1 MSPGAPDEAVQ
12 SGLPPGY
19 HSPQF
24 DADVRLNT
32 NEFPEAPPERVYEE
46 LRDAIAGIQLNR
58 YPDRMATELRAAL
71 AEHHDV
77 PADNVFC
84 ANGSNEVLQCLF
96 LSLGGPG
103 KTAALF
109 EPTYALHS
117 HIARLTRT
125 AIIEGERDAEFLIDM
140 DELERLL
147 SGAGSGTEPDL
158 VFLCSPNNPTGRLEP
173 ESTVLEVLRR
183 AHGIVVLDEAY
194 APFAHT
200 SAIPLISEYSNLVV
214 VRTFSKSWS
223 LAGLRLGYAITA
235 GVIVDALFRVA
246 LPYHLDALKQRAG
259 VIALENEKA
268 YDGRINQIIA
278 ERFRVVSE
286 LGTLGV
292 EVVPSDANFIL
303 FQLPGHDAPETWRR
317 LAEGSVLVRD
327 VSSWPRLAGYLRVTI
342 GTPRENDAFLV
353 ALRGA
358 L

>member
-1 MSPGAPDEAVQ
+1 MRPE
-12 SGLPPGY
+12 LPPGY

-46 LRDAIAGIQLNR
+46 LADAIVGIQLNR

-71 AEHHDV
+71 AEYHEV
-77 PADNVFC
+77 AAENVFC
-84 ANGSNEVLQCLF
+84 ANGSNEVLQCL
-96 LSLGGPG
+96 LLALGGPG

-125 AIIEGERDAEFLIDM
+125 AIIEGERDADFLIDM
-140 DELERLL
+140 DEFERLL
-147 SGAGSGTEPDL
+147 SGTGGGTEPDL

-183 AHGIVVLDEAY
+183 AQGIVVLDEAY
-194 APFAHT
+194 APFADT
-200 SAIPLISEYSNLVV
+200 SAIALISEYPNLVV

-223 LAGLRLGYAITA
+223 LAGLRLGYAVSA
-235 GVIVDALFRVA
+235 GANVDALFRVA

-268 YDGRINQIIA
+268 YDGRIDQINR
-278 ERFRVVSE
+278 ERSRLSSE
-286 LGTLGV
+286 LGALGV
-292 EVVPSDANFIL
+292 EVVPSDANFVL
-303 FQLPGHDAPETWRR
+303 FHLLDHDAAETWRR
-317 LAEGSVLVRD
+317 LAEASVLVRD

-342 GTPRENDAFLV
+342 GTRQENDAFLA